1 MSKIT
6 SEDLNFLVT
15 HGIIDMPDIQSIID
29 MEKKKE
35 LIEKHPYKAWQ
46 GKDGNW
52 YVYLPD
58 KERGRIL
65 KKRTTQTSIENV
77 IVAYQKEQ
85 IENPTIEE
93 VFTEWNDYRC
103 ELKKIAKSSH
113 TRMRQTFNRH
123 FKEFG
128 KKRVKNVTEE
138 QWIEFLERQIPEYN
152 LTAKSFAS
160 LKTIVRGILK
170 RAKRK
175 KYISF
180 NADSIFSDLDV
191 SDKEFFKSIKEDYE
205 EVFDE
210 NETASMINY
219 LKENCDIRNAG
230 ILLLFVTGMRIGEL
244 ATLQHEDL
252 NPETNTIKIR
262 RTETRYEE
270 NGTTVYE
277 IKDYPKTQ
285 SGVREIVVPT
295 SYQWLVRD
303 LYAHSSTGDFIFK
316 EKGERL
322 TTYHLRKREYYVCKQ
337 TGVYKKSPH
346 KIRATYDS
354 ILLDANVDRRMVKDQ
369 MGHSEIKTSENNYH
383 RNRKSFD
390 RKQQILDAIPEFNNV

>member
-1 MSKIT
+1 MSKTIN
-6 SEDLNFLVT
+6 EDLNFLVT
-15 HGIIDMPDIQSIID
+15 RGIIDLSDIQSIVE

-35 LIEKHPYKAWQ
+35 LIEKHPYKSWQ

-58 KERGRIL
+58 KEKGRIL
-65 KKRTTQTSIENV
+65 KKRATQNGIEKV
-77 IVAYQKEQ
+77 IITYQKEQ

-93 VFTEWNDYRC
+93 LFTEWNDYRC
-103 ELKKIAKSSH
+103 ELKKISKSSH

-128 KKRVKNVTEE
+128 KKRIKNISEE

-152 LTAKSFAS
+152 LTSKSFAS

-175 KYISF
+175 KYILF
-180 NADSIFSDLDV
+180 NADSVFADLDV
-191 SDKEFFKSIKEDYE
+191 SDKEFFKTIKEDYE

-210 NETASMINY
+210 KETASMINY
-219 LKENCDIRNAG
+219 LKENYDIRNAG
-230 ILLLFVTGMRIGEL
+230 ILLLFITGMRIGEL
-244 ATLQHEDL
+244 TALQHEDL

-270 NGTTVYE
+270 NGTTIYE
-277 IKDYPKTQ
+277 IKNYPKTQ
-285 SGVREIVVPT
+285 SSVREIVIPT
-295 SYQWLVRD
+295 SYQWLIRD
-303 LYAHSSTGDFIFK
+303 LYAYSSTGDYVFK
-316 EKGERL
+316 EKGRRL

-337 TGVYKKSPH
+337 TNVYKKSPH

-354 ILLDANVDRRMVKDQ
+354 ILLDANVDKRMVKDQ

-390 RKQQILDAIPEFNNV
+390 RKQQILDAISEFNNI

>member
-1 MSKIT
+1 MIT
-6 SEDLNFLVT
+6 NEDLNFLVT
-15 HGIIDMPDIQSIID
+15 RGIIDIPDIQSIID

-46 GKDGNW
+46 GKDGKW

-65 KKRTTQTSIENV
+65 KKRTTKTAIEND

-103 ELKKIAKSSH
+103 ELKKISKSSH
-113 TRMRQTFNRH
+113 TRMRQTFDRH

-128 KKRVKNVTEE
+128 KKRIKNITEE
-138 QWIEFLERQIPEYN
+138 QWIEFLERQVPEYN
-152 LTAKSFAS
+152 LTAKSFAN
-160 LKTIVRGILK
+160 LKTIVKGILK

-175 KYISF
+175 KYILF
-180 NADSIFSDLDV
+180 NADSVFSDLDV
-191 SDKEFFKSIKEDYE
+191 SEKEFTKIIKEDCE
-205 EVFDE
+205 EVFNE
-210 NETASMINY
+210 NETFTMLKY
-219 LKENCDIRNAG
+219 LKDNCDIRNAG

-244 ATLQHEDL
+244 AALQHEDL
-252 NPETNTIKIR
+252 NPETNTVKIR
-262 RTETRYEE
+262 KTETRYEQD
-270 NGTTVYE
+270 GATVYE
-277 IKDYPKTQ
+277 IKEYPKTQ
-285 SGVREIVVPT
+285 AGIREIVVPT
-295 SYQWLVRD
+295 SYQWLIQD
-303 LYAHSSTGDFIFK
+303 LYTHSSAGDYIFK

-383 RNRKSFD
+383 RNRKSLD
-390 RKQQILDAIPEFNNV
+390 RKQQILDTIPEFN